1 MTLDE
6 AIEHL
11 KYLIFKDNFNCEECK
26 QEHTQLL
33 NWLIE
38 LKSYKEREGNGQ
50 L

>member
-11 KYLIFKDNFNCEECK
+11 KYSIKNNTVSGDECK
-26 QEHTQLL
+26 QEHIQLL

-38 LKSYKEREGNGQ
+38 LKGFKERENNG
-50 L
+50 